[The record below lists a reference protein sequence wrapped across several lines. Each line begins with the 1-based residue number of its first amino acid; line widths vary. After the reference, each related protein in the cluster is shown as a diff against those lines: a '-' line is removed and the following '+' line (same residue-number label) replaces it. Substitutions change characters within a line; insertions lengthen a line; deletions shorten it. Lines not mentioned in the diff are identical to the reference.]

1 MLRHTLLLYIMKFE
15 KAKLLF
21 LLSNHK
27 KQDKI
32 KEQTITLNCLQASE
46 RREKPICL

>member
-1 MLRHTLLLYIMKFE
+1 MLRHTLLFYIMKFE
-15 KAKLLF
+15 KVKLLF

-32 KEQTITLNCLQASE
+32 KE
-46 RREKPICL
+46 